1 MPVRI
6 HKLIDVFFDRVLRYL
21 RAEVME
27 IIFVLLEEF
36 FSENK
41 LSNPSFSRIKNSVA
55 IQIESLCKLIIL
67 LRNIPVQILLR
78 AIH

>member
-67 LRNIPVQILLR
+67 L
-78 AIH
+78 